1 LAEGFGL
8 PKALAES
15 KNKILAFQFLV
26 SFILAKFAPSKHT
39 W

>member
-1 LAEGFGL
+1 LAEGFDL

-15 KNKILAFQFLV
+15 KNSFSV
-26 SFILAKFAPSKHT
+26 SSSSIIILAKFAPSKHT